1 METQF
6 SEHIGSWI
14 KLHNE
19 AESNKKIET
28 VIYIK
33 IKIAVE
39 DKRNWTIEGN
49 GFTINPKTEE
59 FVNYEKTY
67 FRTVISKTVVN
78 WEFISENDVKNIY
91 QIAELKRMTK
101 IFE

>member
-6 SEHIGSWI
+6 NEHIGSWI

-28 VIYIK
+28 VVYIK

-67 FRTVISKTVVN
+67 FRTVIPKTVVN
-78 WEFISENDVKNIY
+78 WEFISENDVRNIY
-91 QIAELKRMTK
+91 QIAELKRKTK